1 MKCFKNYFG
10 VLLCTLMMLP
20 AVAMA
25 DNKLSFEPFSI
36 KAGETKTLTIDMVND
51 KDITLVQFDLRLPEG
66 LSVPTYLNEDEEE
79 ELDIRKTT
87 RAHSSHMVSSNKN
100 ENVYRIM
107 LASQTNKL
115 FKQNEGAVVTVKIVA
130 ASTFKTGTITM
141 EEIELVS
148 PDETAVN
155 PDPVSLEITL
165 PKVTVTINNAER
177 SYGQENPQFTYTAS
191 TNDNLTG
198 LVTFSCEATKTSSV
212 GEYVITGTST
222 ATDLEV
228 TFVNGKLTVT
238 PAALTVTA
246 DAKSKEFGAA
256 DPELTYVATGLVN
269 GDVLTGALTRAEGE
283 NAGTYAITQGTLA
296 ASSNYTLNFKGAN
309 LTITPKNIASP
320 TIELAET
327 SFSYDGTAKQPA
339 VTSVKDGTT
348 EIPASEYTVGYS
360 NNRNAGTATVTVSGK
375 TGGNYA
381 INGSTT
387 FVITKIPLTVKAVDT
402 TREYGNDTPAFTV
415 TYEGFVVGDTKD
427 NSITTAPTIT
437 ANATKT
443 SPVGNNYVITVNGG
457 AATNY
462 ELTGYTPATLTITKA
477 PLTVTAKNV
486 TRYVGQANP
495 TLELT
500 YSGFKNGE
508 TESVLTSKPV
518 ATTTATADS
527 PVGEYVITV
536 TGGEAQN
543 YEITCVNGKLTVTEK
558 PSITITAKSVT
569 REYGIAN
576 PSLGFTVTGGAISG
590 TPELTCEAVA
600 GSSVGEYVIKVA
612 KGSITTDANFTFTN
626 GTLTITKAPL
636 TVTAKDASR
645 EEGEANPTFELTYS
659 GFRNGDTESVLTT
672 KPVATTTATE
682 TSVAGTY
689 AITVSGGEAQNY
701 SFTYVAGT
709 LTIVAKPDGIAT
721 VSAEQVRGTVYT
733 LSGQRV
739 EQPRKGS
746 LYIVNGRKT
755 VIK

>member
-20 AVAMA
+20 AVTMA

-100 ENVYRIM
+100 GNVYRIM

-309 LTITPKNIASP
+309 LTIT
-320 TIELAET
+320 
-327 SFSYDGTAKQPA
+327 
-339 VTSVKDGTT
+339 
-348 EIPASEYTVGYS
+348 
-360 NNRNAGTATVTVSGK
+360 R
-375 TGGNYA
+375 
-381 INGSTT
+381 
-387 FVITKIPLTVKAVDT
+387 
-402 TREYGNDTPAFTV
+402 R
-415 TYEGFVVGDTKD
+415 
-427 NSITTAPTIT
+427 
-437 ANATKT
+437 T
-443 SPVGNNYVITVNGG
+443 SP
-457 AATNY
+457 
-462 ELTGYTPATLTITKA
+462 LL
-477 PLTVTAKNV
+477 PLSWQRRRSVMTA
-486 TRYVGQANP
+486 Q
-495 TLELT
+495 
-500 YSGFKNGE
+500 
-508 TESVLTSKPV
+508 
-518 ATTTATADS
+518 
-527 PVGEYVITV
+527 
-536 TGGEAQN
+536 
-543 YEITCVNGKLTVTEK
+543 
-558 PSITITAKSVT
+558 PS
-569 REYGIAN
+569 
-576 PSLGFTVTGGAISG
+576 SL
-590 TPELTCEAVA
+590 P
-600 GSSVGEYVIKVA
+600 
-612 KGSITTDANFTFTN
+612 
-626 GTLTITKAPL
+626 
-636 TVTAKDASR
+636 
-645 EEGEANPTFELTYS
+645 
-659 GFRNGDTESVLTT
+659 
-672 KPVATTTATE
+672 
-682 TSVAGTY
+682 
-689 AITVSGGEAQNY
+689 
-701 SFTYVAGT
+701 
-709 LTIVAKPDGIAT
+709 
-721 VSAEQVRGTVYT
+721 
-733 LSGQRV
+733 
-739 EQPRKGS
+739 
-746 LYIVNGRKT
+746 
-755 VIK
+755 

>member
-20 AVAMA
+20 AVTMA

-100 ENVYRIM
+100 GNVYRIM

-155 PDPVSLEITL
+155 PAPVSLEITL

-508 TESVLTSKPV
+508 TESVLTHH
-518 ATTTATADS
+518 
-527 PVGEYVITV
+527 GH
-536 TGGEAQN
+536 
-543 YEITCVNGKLTVTEK
+543 
-558 PSITITAKSVT
+558 
-569 REYGIAN
+569 R
-576 PSLGFTVTGGAISG
+576 
-590 TPELTCEAVA
+590 
-600 GSSVGEYVIKVA
+600 
-612 KGSITTDANFTFTN
+612 
-626 GTLTITKAPL
+626 
-636 TVTAKDASR
+636 R
-645 EEGEANPTFELTYS
+645 
-659 GFRNGDTESVLTT
+659 
-672 KPVATTTATE
+672 
-682 TSVAGTY
+682 
-689 AITVSGGEAQNY
+689 
-701 SFTYVAGT
+701 
-709 LTIVAKPDGIAT
+709 
-721 VSAEQVRGTVYT
+721 
-733 LSGQRV
+733 
-739 EQPRKGS
+739 
-746 LYIVNGRKT
+746 
-755 VIK
+755 